1 MAIVALTPAML
12 ARMSSRGSFKRAGSV
27 MQVKSFRRTGSLF
40 AVDFP
45 GETLEKAQT
54 DPFF

>member
-1 MAIVALTPAML
+1 ML